1 MRKELKNNMTN
12 LSGQRRL
19 AAQILK
25 VGQNRV
31 WIDPERMDDVESA
44 ITREEVKKLIH
55 EKVILSLPEQG
66 VSRSRARA
74 VQGKKRVGRRK
85 GVGSRTGAGRAR
97 ITKKEAW
104 MSKIRSLRKNLRE
117 LKASRVITEST
128 YRKLYAIAGSG
139 KFESVAELERYLKA
153 NDLWR
158 KR

>member
-1 MRKELKNNMTN
+1 
-12 LSGQRRL
+12 L

-25 VGQNRV
+25 IGQNRV
-31 WIDPERMDDVESA
+31 WIDPERMDDVEGA

-55 EKVILSLPEQG
+55 EKVIVSLPEKG
-66 VSRSRARA
+66 VSRSRAKEVRR
-74 VQGKKRVGRRK
+74 KKRVGRRK
-85 GVGSRTGAGRAR
+85 GSGSRTGSSHAK
-97 ITKKEAW
+97 ISKKEAW
-104 MSKIRSLRKNLRE
+104 MSKIRSLRKKLRE

-128 YRKLYAIAGSG
+128 YRKVYMIAGSG

>member
-1 MRKELKNNMTN
+1 MTN
-12 LSGQRRL
+12 LSNQRRL

-31 WIDPERMDDVESA
+31 WIDPEKMDDVEGA

-55 EKVILSLPEQG
+55 EKVIVSLPEKG
-66 VSRSRARA
+66 VSRSRAKTVRE
-74 VQGKKRVGRRK
+74 KKRAGRRK
-85 GVGSRTGAGRAR
+85 GAGSRTGSGRAK
-97 ITKKEAW
+97 ISKKEAW
-104 MSKIRSLRKNLRE
+104 MSKIRSLRKKLRE
-117 LKASRVITEST
+117 LKTSRVITENT

-153 NDLWR
+153 NELWR